1 MLNADQVL
9 DYLRNGGD
17 IYQSRGFMDS
27 TETIYPW
34 IMEGGL
40 RVSESIV
47 RDLRRRG
54 QIAISE
60 SVAYRYLRPLDT
72 QALCRC
78 MDCGSDPHQ

>member
-17 IYQSRGFMDS
+17 IYQSRGFMDP
-27 TETIYPW
+27 TETNHPW
-34 IMEGGL
+34 VMEGGL
-40 RVSESIV
+40 RVPESIV

-60 SVAYRYLRPLDT
+60 SVAYRYLRPIDT
-72 QALCRC
+72 QTLCRC
-78 MDCGSDPHQ
+78 MESGSDSNQ

>member
-17 IYQSRGFMDS
+17 IYQSKGFTDP
-27 TETIYPW
+27 TEAKHPW

-54 QIAISE
+54 QIAISDG
-60 SVAYRYLRPLDT
+60 VAYRYLRPIDT
-72 QALCRC
+72 QTLCRC
-78 MDCGSDPHQ
+78 MDSGSDPLQ